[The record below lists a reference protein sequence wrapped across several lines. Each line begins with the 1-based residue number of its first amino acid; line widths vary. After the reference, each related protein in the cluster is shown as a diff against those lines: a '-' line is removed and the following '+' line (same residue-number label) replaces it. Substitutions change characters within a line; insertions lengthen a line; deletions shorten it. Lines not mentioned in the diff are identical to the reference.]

1 MQILNIDIYA
11 ILIAY
16 LGLALIL
23 AKIMGSLFERY
34 KLPAVLGEITTGVI
48 LGASFVGIFF
58 PYITWFYGAD
68 EFHYP
73 IEHIGHIGILL
84 LLFISGMET
93 DVRTL
98 KKTGKVATIS
108 TVMGVITPFILGYIA
123 GILMR
128 YSNQDSMVLG
138 ALLTATSIG
147 VTARTMMDLG
157 VLSSDVGTASL
168 SASVMDDFLGI
179 IMIIIAIGASS
190 LMSLAIVGINMTLL
204 ILLELVIGIWV
215 IKYVVHGMEKVKTTK
230 SLLGMS
236 LGIMLIF
243 AAFAQMTVQAA
254 IEGAF
259 FAGII
264 LGTTPESKIIN
275 EDVKALSYGF
285 FIPLFFVYIGSLINL
300 QVFTD
305 MRAII
310 LAVVIVIIAIV
321 GKVIGRAVG
330 ARMGGFNWIES
341 LQMGI
346 GSIPRMEVALVSIMI
361 AIKAGAV
368 KGELADIF
376 LAATMI
382 FVTVTTL
389 ITPPLLKWA
398 FSLDTGKNEENKE
411 SKGDMDAYRK
421 V

>member
-1 MQILNIDIYA
+1 MNILNIDLYS

-16 LGLALIL
+16 IGIALIL
-23 AKIMGSLFERY
+23 AKIMGSLFEKYR
-34 KLPAVLGEITTGVI
+34 LPAVLGEILTGVF
-48 LGASFVGIFF
+48 LGSSFISIFS
-58 PYITWFYGAD
+58 PSLSWFYKD
-68 EFHYP
+68 PEFHYP
-73 IEHIGHIGILL
+73 LEHIGHIGILL
-84 LLFISGMET
+84 LLFISGLET

-123 GILMR
+123 GILMG
-128 YSNQDSMVLG
+128 YSNQTSMVLG

-179 IMIIIAIGASS
+179 IAIILAIGASS
-190 LMSLAIVGINMTLL
+190 IISLAIVGVNMLLL
-204 ILLELVIGIWV
+204 IVLELMVGMLV
-215 IKYVVHGMEKVKTTK
+215 IKYIMRAMEKIKTTK
-230 SLLGMS
+230 AILGMS
-236 LGIMLIF
+236 FGLMLLF
-243 AAFAQMTVQAA
+243 AAFSQMTVQAA

-264 LGTTPESKIIN
+264 IGTTAESKIIN
-275 EDVKALSYGF
+275 DDVKAIAYGF
-285 FIPLFFVYIGSLINL
+285 FIPMFFVYIGSLINL
-300 QVFTD
+300 QVFTN
-305 MRAII
+305 MKAII

-330 ARMGGFNWIES
+330 AKMGGFNWKQS

-361 AIKAGAV
+361 AIKGGAV

-389 ITPPLLKWA
+389 ITPPLLKWS
-398 FSLDTGKNEENKE
+398 FKDEIQQNG
-411 SKGDMDAYRK
+411 G
-421 V
+421 

>member
-1 MQILNIDIYA
+1 MDILNIDLYA

-16 LGLALIL
+16 LGIALIL
-23 AKIMGSLFERY
+23 AKIIGSIFEKYR
-34 KLPAVLGEITTGVI
+34 LPAVLGEITTGI
-48 LGASFVGIFF
+48 LMGASFVGIFF
-58 PYITWFYGAD
+58 PSITWFYGAD
-68 EFHYP
+68 EFKYP
-73 IEHIGHIGILL
+73 FEHIGHVGILL
-84 LLFISGMET
+84 LLFISGLET
-93 DVRTL
+93 DVTTL

-108 TVMGVITPFILGYIA
+108 TIMGVITPLILGYIA
-123 GILMR
+123 GKLMG
-128 YSNQDSMVLG
+128 YDNQSSLILG

-179 IMIIIAIGASS
+179 ITIILAIGATS
-190 LMSLAIVGINMTLL
+190 LISLIIVGINMALL
-204 ILLELVIGIWV
+204 IFLELVVGMWV
-215 IKYVVHGMEKVKTTK
+215 IKYVVRGMERVKTAK
-230 SLLGMS
+230 SILGLS
-236 LGIMLIF
+236 LGLMLVF

-264 LGTTPESKIIN
+264 LGTTAESKIID

-285 FIPLFFVYIGSLINL
+285 FIPLFFIYIGSLIDL
-300 QVFTD
+300 KVFLD
-305 MRAII
+305 IRAII
-310 LAVVIVIIAIV
+310 LAVVIVIVAIV

-330 ARMGGFNWIES
+330 ARIGGFNWIES

-346 GSIPRMEVALVSIMI
+346 GSIPRMEVALVSVMI
-361 AIKAGAV
+361 AIKAGAI
-368 KGELADIF
+368 KGDLADIF

-398 FSLDTGKNEENKE
+398 FSLETGRDKE
-411 SKGDMDAYRK
+411 KGETDAYRK
-421 V
+421 A

>member
-1 MQILNIDIYA
+1 MQILNMDLYA

-16 LGLALIL
+16 LGIALIL
-23 AKIMGSLFERY
+23 AKIMGSLFEKY
-34 KLPAVLGEITTGVI
+34 KLPAVLGEITTGVL

-58 PYITWFYGAD
+58 PSATWFYGSP
-68 EFHYP
+68 EFKYP
-73 IEHIGHIGILL
+73 LEHIGHIGILL
-84 LLFISGMET
+84 LLFISGLET
-93 DVRTL
+93 DVSTL

-123 GILMR
+123 GILMG
-128 YSNQDSMVLG
+128 YSNQASMVLG

-179 IMIIIAIGASS
+179 IMIIIAIGATS
-190 LMSLAIVGINMTLL
+190 LMALAIVGINMTLL
-204 ILLELVIGIWV
+204 ILLELVIGMWV
-215 IKYVVHGMEKVKTTK
+215 VKYLVKGMEKVKTAK
-230 SLLGMS
+230 SILGMS
-236 LGIMLIF
+236 LGLMLLF

-264 LGTTPESKIIN
+264 LGTTAESKIID

-285 FIPLFFVYIGSLINL
+285 FIPLFFVYIGSLIDL
-300 QVFTD
+300 KVFTD

-310 LAVVIVIIAIV
+310 LAVVIVVIAIV

-330 ARMGGFNWIES
+330 AKIGGFNWIES

-368 KGELADIF
+368 KGELAQIF

-389 ITPPLLKWA
+389 ITPPLLKWS
-398 FSLDTGKNEENKE
+398 FSLDTGRDKEND
-411 SKGDMDAYRK
+411 KGGMDAYRK
-421 V
+421 A